1 MSFANPTKIRLG
13 MTGTFFGRTYRVIG
27 RSVLGET
34 EASGTYY
41 WNEFNLESS
50 GGKYAT
56 LVFEESGSG
65 GPWKFFAMFDPA
77 TPMTAKEAATVRT
90 SDPVNLDGTPLRVTL
105 VQRSQVY
112 FVEGKVPEGVRVG
125 QHANYFNAEDADKM
139 EVVSW
144 TGEEVEFYT
153 GQTISAGEVASAFN
167 FTGLSRI
174 GFVLAGGR
182 SLWSARVIFPMLV
195 LGTIL
200 VVIIFILSG
209 VGTPIRPAA
218 IVVLPATSPALSA
231 GESGELEGR
240 HYQIASHA
248 VVEIAEVGLRFT
260 RHEYELNDDEN
271 DTFLLISGAGS
282 EAGNWTL
289 AAPIEPATPLTPQQ
303 AGALPAGQIVNLETE
318 SPRIAQLFRSTIVKM
333 DGDAP
338 RYLTGGVF
346 YGFSAPMHSNL
357 LIVRWNATNILWLKG
372 EVIPDRQV
380 RAAFA
385 PPGK

>member
-260 RHEYELNDDEN
+260 RHEYELNDDDN